1 MTSDPLRSCTDAF
14 RTVSL
19 DTVVIFPTSNGI
31 GILPLIRQSLVNPR
45 FNVWRTTASFK
56 TRCLNKVIFLTVTA
70 LGQVLNPYFSI

>member
-31 GILPLIRQSLVNPR
+31 GILPLIRQSLINPR
-45 FNVWRTTASFK
+45 FNV
-56 TRCLNKVIFLTVTA
+56 LEN
-70 LGQVLNPYFSI
+70 